1 MFGAELDLQWGRYAK
16 VVFQNFTTGLNTTI
30 DNLKIQVK
38 YKCTIDESTDT
49 SNGEI
54 KIYGLTSETFEKL
67 GERNQCEIE
76 VHAGYLHSK
85 TNTPRLLFKAVLV
98 DKSFEVAEG
107 TTVSTFAVLNNL
119 LSRKSGVGG
128 RKVSISFA
136 PRTKI
141 MDILTKVSETLGF
154 EDFGVRMLDRP
165 NSGMIFDFL
174 EKYRVPYGYS
184 LYGTPEAVIK
194 KLCRD
199 YGFSYT
205 TTPDSRTMSL
215 YLRDEWF
222 DYYGGLAEQ
231 AFNPDKSNLVKA
243 AENKKPEPISEP
255 EPKSTGKSII
265 PTFDSL
271 NKSQALFFS
280 NDTGLIGT
288 PKFKT
293 IVTDVAYDQG
303 LRKTEEIKT
312 RKVATARKN
321 KKGEVII
328 DKKTNEVSMT
338 KTPKEMKIFRRQ
350 AEAKIY
356 INASVVPQIHVQLST
371 NSGVADGIYKVRS
384 LEISLDTEGDEWFMD
399 LVLNE

>member
-1 MFGAELDLQWGRYAK
+1 
-16 VVFQNFTTGLNTTI
+16 
-30 DNLKIQVK
+30 
-38 YKCTIDESTDT
+38 
-49 SNGEI
+49 
-54 KIYGLTSETFEKL
+54 
-67 GERNQCEIE
+67 
-76 VHAGYLHSK
+76 
-85 TNTPRLLFKAVLV
+85 
-98 DKSFEVAEG
+98 
-107 TTVSTFAVLNNL
+107 
-119 LSRKSGVGG
+119 
-128 RKVSISFA
+128 
-136 PRTKI
+136 

-231 AFNPDKSNLVKA
+231 AFNPDKSKLVKA

-312 RKVATARKN
+312 RKVARARKN

-338 KTPKEMKIFRRQ
+338 KTPDKMKIFRRQ

-356 INASVVPQIHVQLST
+356 INASVVPQTHVQLST

-384 LEISLDTEGDEWFMD
+384 LEISLDTEGDDWFMD